1 MRKRFFA
8 PVAVITVV
16 VVSLLWMW
24 YNSGQHKLERCVK
37 DQSDHFNSTSAG
49 QELRSHGTEPPRELF
64 VLECNQ
70 LGIK

>member
-1 MRKRFFA
+1 MRNRIFA

-24 YNSGQHKLERCVK
+24 YNSGQHKLDRCVK
-37 DQSDHFNSTSAG
+37 AQSDHFNSTSEG
-49 QELRSHGTEPPRELF
+49 QDLHRQGTDPPRELF
-64 VLECNQ
+64 VWECNQ